1 MVAAR
6 ILVVFATLFAV
17 LSLLAGFVR
26 WQALDTDS
34 VEETAELLI
43 ADDQVRDRVAVV
55 LVDDLFA
62 NVDVAAGLAERLPE
76 DQQALAPVL
85 AGALRELAERSA
97 QRVLER
103 PRVQELW
110 VRSIST
116 THDQLLALL
125 DDDLTTLQ
133 TEGGYLVL
141 DLRPLVLQLGDQVA
155 VVGRLAERLPEDA
168 GRIEVMEV
176 DELETAQD
184 LTQLLRTLGTFL
196 FIVPL
201 ALAALALWLARD
213 RRRSILREVAW
224 GFVLA
229 GVLVLVIRA
238 VGGSYV
244 VDELARTESGR
255 PAIQSAWNILTRLLV
270 DGAYTLII
278 LGGAALLGLW
288 FTGGSRPATAARGR
302 LAPYL
307 ARPEYAYG
315 AALVLL
321 LLLVWWAPIEQ
332 FRRGLSV
339 LVAAAL
345 LAAGVEAL
353 RRSTAGDVP
362 PGRSP

>member
-6 ILVVFATLFAV
+6 ILVVLATLFAV
-17 LSLLAGFVR
+17 LSLLAGFIR
-26 WQALDTDS
+26 WQALDTNT
-34 VEETAELLI
+34 VEDTAELLI
-43 ADDQVRDRVAVV
+43 ADDQIRDQVAAV

-62 NVDVAAGLAERLPE
+62 NVDVAAGLEERLPE
-76 DQQALAPVL
+76 GQQALAPVL
-85 AGALRELAERSA
+85 AGAMRELSERSA

-116 THDQLLALL
+116 THDQLLDLL
-125 DDDLTTLQ
+125 DDETTTLKA
-133 TEGGYLVL
+133 EGGYLVL

-168 GRIEVMEV
+168 GRVEVMQV

-184 LTQLLRTLGTFL
+184 ITQLLRTLGTFL

-201 ALAALALWLARD
+201 GLAALALWLARG

-229 GVLVLVIRA
+229 GILVLVIRA

-255 PAIQSAWNILTRLLV
+255 PAIQNAWDILTRLLV
-270 DGAYTLII
+270 DGAWTLMI
-278 LGGAALLGLW
+278 LGGASLLGLW
-288 FTGGSRPATAARGR
+288 FTGGSRPATYSRRR

-321 LLLVWWAPIEQ
+321 LLLVWWAPIAQ

-353 RRSTAGDVP
+353 RRSTASDTP
-362 PGRSP
+362 AERSP